1 MDSGSAAA
9 LRSVLMRIGVGIAAL
24 TAVLL
29 VIACDGGGGDDSPD
43 TTTPG
48 EQNATFDEGTIRMA
62 IEFLDTGLL
71 KGHSYVDAAEGW
83 SVEGVNVTAVLDDG
97 TDWGVI
103 EIPEE
108 GDADFITFFEVQV
121 QELVRGEQVTLTTTA
136 FFTNAD
142 GSDVKQ
148 AVTDTW
154 PP

>member
-1 MDSGSAAA
+1 M
-9 LRSVLMRIGVGIAAL
+9 

-29 VIACDGGGGDDSPD
+29 VMACDSSGRNDSLD
-43 TTTPG
+43 TSSPG
-48 EQNATFDEGTIRMA
+48 EQGATFDEGTIRME

-83 SVEGVNVTAVLDDG
+83 SVEGVRVKAALDDG
-97 TDWGVI
+97 TGWGVI

-108 GDADFITFFEVQV
+108 GEADYITFFEVQV
-121 QELVRGEQVTLTTTA
+121 QELPRGEQVTVTTTA
-136 FFTNAD
+136 FFTNAE
-142 GSDVKQ
+142 GSNIEQ